1 MKNFAFSIIKAM
13 KKFLSGKHVEKIPG
27 VLWVYG
33 ILVSK
38 FKPQDIILANIQGSK
53 MYIDPKDE
61 SIGVPMLVEGYEKNE
76 TKLFKKYIKENMGV
90 IDIGANIGYYSLLAA
105 KLVGK
110 NGKVYA
116 FEPETANYKML
127 LKNIEI
133 NGYKNIVSEQKA
145 LSNKNGK
152 TNLFLSKV
160 NCGEP
165 SFCKLNISTDDGF
178 IEVETIRLD
187 DVIKDTR
194 IDFIKMDV
202 QGAEGLVLEGA
213 ENILKNNNLKIMME
227 FWPAGLSNMGT
238 DPQRLLTKL
247 QQNGF
252 KISIIDKSFNQPH
265 QSLIPAELMKFI
277 NNNQLEY
284 VNIFFEK

>member
-1 MKNFAFSIIKAM
+1 MKKFAFSILKMM

-27 VLWVYG
+27 VLWVYRV
-33 ILVSK
+33 LVGK
-38 FKPQDIILANIQGSK
+38 FKPQDIILADIQESK

-61 SIGVPMLVEGYEKNE
+61 FIGVPMLVEGYEKYE

-127 LKNIEI
+127 LKNVEI
-133 NGYKNIVSEQKA
+133 NGYTNIVSEQKA

-152 TNLFLSKV
+152 TELFLSKV
-160 NCGEP
+160 NSGEP
-165 SFCKLNISTDDGF
+165 SICKKNISADDGF
-178 IEVETIRLD
+178 VEVETIRLD
-187 DVIKDTR
+187 DVIKDTH

-202 QGAEGLVLEGA
+202 QGAEGLVLDGA
-213 ENILKNNNLKIMME
+213 ENILRNNNLKIMME

-238 DPQRLLTKL
+238 DPQGLLIKL

-277 NNNQLEY
+277 TTNHFEY
-284 VNIFFEK
+284 INIFFEK

>member
-145 LSNKNGK
+145 YP
-152 TNLFLSKV
+152 T
-160 NCGEP
+160 
-165 SFCKLNISTDDGF
+165 
-178 IEVETIRLD
+178 
-187 DVIKDTR
+187 
-194 IDFIKMDV
+194 KMEK
-202 QGAEGLVLEGA
+202 Q
-213 ENILKNNNLKIMME
+213 
-227 FWPAGLSNMGT
+227 
-238 DPQRLLTKL
+238 
-247 QQNGF
+247 
-252 KISIIDKSFNQPH
+252 
-265 QSLIPAELMKFI
+265 
-277 NNNQLEY
+277 
-284 VNIFFEK
+284 IFS